1 MAYDRLDPIGEWRGD
16 ARNAQLI
23 AAMVN
28 LFLSRY
34 GKKGTKDKQP
44 IDFMPIWDSEE
55 GQKSKVQ
62 SVDEMKS
69 KIKGIGE
76 WFKGKKKK
84 DE

>member
-16 ARNAQLI
+16 VRNAQLI

-28 LFLSRY
+28 LFLARF
-34 GKKGTKDKQP
+34 GKKGVKDKQP
-44 IDFMPIWDSEE
+44 IDFMPKWDPEE
-55 GQKSKVQ
+55 AQKSKVQ
-62 SVDEMKS
+62 SVDEMKN